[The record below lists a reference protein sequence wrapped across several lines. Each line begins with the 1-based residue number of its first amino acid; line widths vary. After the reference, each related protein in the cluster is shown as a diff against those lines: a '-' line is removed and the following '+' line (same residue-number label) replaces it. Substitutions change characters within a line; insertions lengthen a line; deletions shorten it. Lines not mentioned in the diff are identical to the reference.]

1 MPKLSVIVPVYNVE
15 AYLTVCIDSILTQ
28 TLSDLELILIDDG
41 SPDNCGS
48 ICDAYAAKDPRV
60 KVIHQKNSGVSAA
73 RNAGLEIACGEY
85 IGFVDPDDFV
95 VSNAYEALICA
106 AEQAKAQIG
115 IFGFMFCTE
124 TGVPMEDSK
133 VPAGVYDRTALIASI
148 YGMPNQLHGSMCNKV
163 FAKAL
168 LTGLK
173 FDEQVAI
180 GEDWLLLYECYLRA
194 DRAVAVDFCGY
205 TVRNRSGS
213 ATRKV
218 TAQLY
223 VNKQK
228 TYYRLYTYAAKQNE
242 EIQRRAVAKILDT
255 CYTNKQHI
263 ISECYD
269 RNAVRFINCQLR
281 HIAMRELMRGHLSLK
296 HAVYH
301 FWKGLLSK

>member
-1 MPKLSVIVPVYNVE
+1 MPKVSIIVPVYNVE
-15 AYLTVCIDSILTQ
+15 AYLPACIDSILAQ

-41 SPDNCGS
+41 SPDHCGT
-48 ICDAYAAKDPRV
+48 ICDTYAAKDPRIR
-60 KVIHQKNSGVSAA
+60 VIHQKNSGVSAA
-73 RNAGLEIACGEY
+73 RNAGLAIACGEY

-95 VSNAYEALICA
+95 TPNAYADLVCA
-106 AEQAKAQIG
+106 VEQTHAQIG
-115 IFGFMFCTE
+115 IFGFSFCTE
-124 TGVPMEDSK
+124 AGEPLEDSK
-133 VPAGVYDRTALIASI
+133 VPAGVFDRTALISSI

-163 FAKAL
+163 FAREL
-168 LTGLK
+168 LSGLK
-173 FDEQVAI
+173 FDTQVAI

-205 TVRNRSGS
+205 TVRNRSSS

-228 TYYRLYTYAAKQNE
+228 TYYRLYSYAAAQNG
-242 EIQRRAVAKILDT
+242 EIQKLAVAKILDT
-255 CYTNKQHI
+255 CYTNKRKI

-269 RNAVRFINCQLR
+269 REAVDFINRQLR
-281 HIAMRELMRGHLSLK
+281 QIAVRELMRGHLSPK

-301 FWKGLLSK
+301 FWKGLQSK